1 MLINKTDDLQ
11 MGNDRMLVDQG
22 TSQQG
27 LGTYHV
33 SDEQL
38 MQSHVTDEQVVNNKQ
53 LIGARAHALTYGCA

>member
-1 MLINKTDDLQ
+1 
-11 MGNDRMLVDQG
+11 MLVDQG